1 MKLGERI
8 RELITEKNISQD
20 WVANEVGM
28 TPAALS
34 NILTGKTTDPS
45 FFTVFAIARALNEP
59 LSAITNDSPLIWL
72 SAEIDRLTNAAET
85 IIDKI
90 TLPERPHDV
99 VEIPPRRKR
108 GSTVAARA
116 VRTKHVHIR
125 SGVVESKKPIP
136 KQYKGDAD
144 AAFQVIGDAMAGA
157 NIHPGDLL
165 YVKRTSRID
174 AAVGKIV
181 VFSYRGDLMVR
192 RLAVRG
198 NHLLLRSP
206 SHRHPMHVVDEKS
219 NGFELIGIVVAVK
232 RRDS

>member
-8 RELITEKNISQD
+8 RELITAKNISQD
-20 WVANEVGM
+20 WVATEVGM

-59 LSAITNDSPLIWL
+59 LSTIANDSPLIWL
-72 SAEIDRLTNAAET
+72 TSEIDRLTNAAET

-90 TLPERPHDV
+90 SMAERPHDV

-108 GSTVAARA
+108 GSTTAARA

-136 KQYKGDAD
+136 RQYKRDAD

-165 YVKRTSRID
+165 YVKRTNNI
-174 AAVGKIV
+174 AAALEKIV

-192 RLAVRG
+192 RLTMHG

-206 SHRHPMHVVDEKS
+206 SHRHPMHVAKEKS

-232 RRDS
+232 RHDS

>member
-1 MKLGERI
+1 
-8 RELITEKNISQD
+8 
-20 WVANEVGM
+20 M

-45 FFTVFAIARALNEP
+45 FFTVFAIARVLNEP
-59 LSAITNDSPLIWL
+59 LSAIANDSPLIWL
-72 SAEIDRLTNAAET
+72 TAEIDRLTDAAET

-90 TLPERPHDV
+90 SLADRPHDA

-108 GSTVAARA
+108 GSTIAARA

-125 SGVVESKKPIP
+125 SGVVETKKAIP
-136 KQYKGDAD
+136 AQYKRDAD
-144 AAFQVIGDAMAGA
+144 AAFQVIGEAMAGA

-165 YVKRTSRID
+165 YVKRTNNL
-174 AAVGKIV
+174 AAAQGKIV
-181 VFSYRGDLMVR
+181 VFSYYGDLMVR
-192 RLAVRG
+192 RLTVRG
-198 NHLLLRSP
+198 NHLLLRSA
-206 SHRHPMHVVDEKS
+206 SHRHPMRVVNEKS